1 MPAKGIGKNSGW
13 VTEPMGKLQELGEEL
28 RGVFSGR
35 GARLLDSFL
44 PPVVFLI
51 LNSLANVN
59 VALWGALGVSVIFA
73 VYRILQK
80 ENLTYAL
87 GGLGGTLLAAL
98 FVKLSGSGS
107 GFFLPGFFSGA
118 TTVILCVVSV
128 AFNRPLVAWSSFL
141 TRRWSLDWYWHP
153 RVLPAYNEV
162 TIFWAVAFSARLTF
176 EFWLY
181 QQDAVGA
188 LATVRILLGWPFIVA
203 LLIVTYLY
211 GLWRLGKLQ
220 GPSVEEFKAGKA
232 PPWEGQK
239 RGF

>member
-1 MPAKGIGKNSGW
+1 M
-13 VTEPMGKLQELGEEL
+13 VKLQELGEEL
-28 RGVFSGR
+28 RGVLSGQ
-35 GARLLDSFL
+35 GSRLLDSFF
-44 PPVVFLI
+44 PPLVFLLI
-51 LNSLANVN
+51 NSISDVDA
-59 VALWGALGVSVIFA
+59 ALWGALAISGGFA
-73 VYRILQK
+73 AYRLIRR

-118 TTVILCVVSV
+118 ATVILCVVSV
-128 AFNRPLVAWSSFL
+128 AFNRPMVAWSSFIA
-141 TRRWSLDWYWHP
+141 RRWTLNWYWHP
-153 RVLPAYNEV
+153 QVLPAYNEV
-162 TIFWAVAFSARLTF
+162 TILWAVAFATRLTV

-181 QQDAVGA
+181 QQDALGA
-188 LATVRILLGWPFIVA
+188 LGTVRIFLGWPFIVL
-203 LLIVTYLY
+203 LLIVSYIY
-211 GLWRLGKLQ
+211 GLWRLGQLK

>member
-1 MPAKGIGKNSGW
+1 MS
-13 VTEPMGKLQELGEEL
+13 KLQELGEEL
-28 RGVFSGR
+28 RGVLSGR
-35 GARLLDSFL
+35 GSRLLDSFF
-44 PPVVFLI
+44 PPLIFLLI
-51 LNSLANVN
+51 NSISNVDA
-59 VALWGALGVSVIFA
+59 ALWGALAISGGFA
-73 VYRILQK
+73 AYRLIRR

-98 FVKLSGSGS
+98 FVKLSGSGA

-118 TTVILCVVSV
+118 ATVILCVVSV
-128 AFNRPLVAWSSFL
+128 ALNRPMVAWSSFIA
-141 TRRWSLDWYWHP
+141 RRWALDWYWHP

-162 TIFWAVAFSARLTF
+162 TILWAVAFATRLTL

-181 QQDAVGA
+181 QQDALGT
-188 LATVRILLGWPFIVA
+188 LGTVRIFLGWPFIVV
-203 LLIVTYLY
+203 LLIVSYIY
-211 GLWRLGKLQ
+211 GLWRLGQLK